1 MQSVILVQNLPD
13 CKRHELEELCKP
25 FGEILGTM
33 VMGNDGFVQFV
44 CEDQAEDAIEALD
57 MSTFK
62 SNVLA
67 VRNAYWGKVS
77 MFLLPRRSAL
87 RRTCQRRFRQRV
99 CTKNRKKTWKLDKDE
114 GKLGTIKIHRTR
126 TKMRDKTRTMTRT
139 TRLSPFA
146 SRQSI

>member
-1 MQSVILVQNLPD
+1 
-13 CKRHELEELCKP
+13 
-25 FGEILGTM
+25 
-33 VMGNDGFVQFV
+33 
-44 CEDQAEDAIEALD
+44 

-62 SNVLA
+62 SNALA